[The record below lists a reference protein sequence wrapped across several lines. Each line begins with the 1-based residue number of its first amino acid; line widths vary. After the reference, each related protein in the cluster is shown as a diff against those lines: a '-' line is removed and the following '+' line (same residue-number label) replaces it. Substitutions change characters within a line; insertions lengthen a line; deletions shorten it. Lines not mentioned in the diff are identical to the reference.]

1 MPTVLRAIE
10 CRPGCTGEEKM
21 GLRYKDLEKPK
32 ARRVERH
39 LDDLLGSHA
48 HGELCHYR

>member
-1 MPTVLRAIE
+1 MLRAIE

-32 ARRVERH
+32 AWGVERH
-39 LDDLLGSHA
+39 LGDLLGSHA
-48 HGELCHYR
+48 HGELYHYR